1 MNKLHII
8 TPVKD
13 SIDTTIQTIEGIT
26 KSIVNENY
34 KYTVYNDYSTVEST
48 EILQELSLKHNFELV
63 NIQNFTVHPSPNYRL
78 ILQMAQ
84 QQALADGAHILI
96 IESDVIINSNSIQ
109 YLLDTAKSVTNPGM
123 ISVVTQGIEGEI
135 NFPYLYAR
143 GFCED
148 IINTKKRLSF
158 CCTLLTSA
166 FIRSFDFQELKPDKS
181 WYDVFISRKSI
192 ELGFNNYLST
202 SHKVLHTPHSSR
214 PWKKLKKTNPI
225 GYYWIKFTK
234 QPDKI

>member
-13 SIDTTIQTIEGIT
+13 SIDTTIQTIESIS
-26 KSIVNENY
+26 KSVVKENY
-34 KYTVYNDYSTVEST
+34 KYTIYNDFSTNEST
-48 EILQELSLKHNFELV
+48 EKLRELSLKHNFELI
-63 NIQNFTVHPSPNYRL
+63 NLQEFTSHPSPNYLL

-84 QQALADGAHILI
+84 QQAIANGASMLI
-96 IESDVIINSNSIQ
+96 IESDVVINSDTIQ
-109 YLLDTAKSVTNPGM
+109 YLLDTKQTVENPGM
-123 ISVVTQGIEGEI
+123 IAAVTKGIKGEI

-143 GFCED
+143 SFCKD
-148 IINTKKRLSF
+148 LKNTKKRLSF
-158 CCTLLTSA
+158 CCTLLTNP
-166 FIRSFDFQELKPDKS
+166 FLQKFDFNELNPDKS
-181 WYDVFISRKSI
+181 WYDVFISHKSV

-202 SHKVLHTPHSSR
+202 IHKVLHIPHSSR

-225 GYYWIKFTK
+225 KYYWIKITK